1 MDDREDIF
9 VDTSKA
15 GLEYEKIPADHGTMQ
30 RHSYSPARANGEDVL
45 IERRDFR
52 IRVADTQGR
61 RSKVG
66 LLIERMY
73 SWRGYQ
79 TTHAKILSHSPNQIT
94 LVASKDEH
102 LFGTITVG
110 LDSPYS
116 GLQADELYGDELGA
130 LRSRSRKLC
139 ECTKLAVDRDYSTK
153 EALAALMNLAI
164 IYAFRITYCDDMLI
178 EVNPR
183 HAGYYKRMLG
193 FVQAGPERTCDRVG
207 APAVLL
213 RLTSTYATEQIDRH
227 GGHQT
232 TDTKSLYPYFFSKR
246 EEEGL
251 CARLRGPAL
260 SSKMAS
266 RSYSNPPIDDRL
278 PAATQHDALDD

>member
-1 MDDREDIF
+1 MGDRQDIG
-9 VDTSKA
+9 VDIQKTDSKSDQVGGA
-15 GLEYEKIPADHGTMQ
+15 ERGAMRQLLSD
-30 RHSYSPARANGEDVL
+30 SARLATDEAV
-45 IERRDFR
+45 IQRRDFR
-52 IRVADTQGR
+52 IRVADTKGR

-79 TTHAKILSHSPNQIT
+79 TDAAKTLTQSPNQIT
-94 LVASKDEH
+94 FEASKDEH
-102 LFGTITVG
+102 LFGTLTVG
-110 LDSPYS
+110 LDSRDA
-116 GLQADELYGDELGA
+116 GLQADELYGAELNA
-130 LRSRSRKLC
+130 LRLQSRKIC
-139 ECTKLAVDRDYSTK
+139 ECTKLAVDPSHSTK

-164 IYAFRITYCDDMLI
+164 VYAFRIAHCDDMVV

-193 FVQAGPERTCDRVG
+193 FVQEGPQRTCDRVA

-213 RLTSTYATEQIDRH
+213 RLPGTYALEQIDRY

-232 TDTKSLYPYFFSKR
+232 DDTKSLYPYFFSWQ

-251 CARLRGPAL
+251 CARLRRAGIFVEHA
-260 SSKMAS
+260 
-266 RSYSNPPIDDRL
+266 
-278 PAATQHDALDD
+278 

>member
-9 VDTSKA
+9 VDTPKV
-15 GLEYEKIPADHGTMQ
+15 GLEFDKVRADPGGMQ
-30 RHSYSPARANGEDVL
+30 RHSYTPARVDGEDVL

-79 TTHAKILSHSPNQIT
+79 TTHAKILSHSPDQIT
-94 LVASKDEH
+94 LVAIKDEH

-110 LDSPYS
+110 LDSPSS

-130 LRSRSRKLC
+130 LRSLSRKLC

-164 IYAFRITYCDDMLI
+164 IYAFRITSCDDMLI

-183 HAGYYKRMLG
+183 HAAYYKRMLG
-193 FVQAGPERTCDRVG
+193 FVQAGPQRTCDRVG

-213 RLTSTYATEQIDRH
+213 RLTSTYATEQIDQH

-232 TDTKSLYPYFFSKR
+232 NDTKSLYPYFFSKR

-251 CARLRGPAL
+251 CARLRRPEL
-260 SSKMAS
+260 SSKIAS
-266 RSYSNPPIDDRL
+266 RLYSNPPLDDRQ
-278 PAATQHDALDD
+278 ASATQHDVFND